1 MTRKPGWRR
10 VDWLQAE
17 RFFSCRALQVHG
29 GQRIKAAFVPQPLRV
44 QLVDCRIAGRLVGYS
59 LREEGESR

>member
-1 MTRKPGWRR
+1 MAKSRLVAGRTI
-10 VDWLQAE
+10 
-17 RFFSCRALQVHG
+17 FSRRALKVHG

-44 QLVDCRIAGRLVGYS
+44 QLVDCRIAGHLVDYS